1 MILFSVLLYTCK
13 SCTKF
18 IIRRPLSFEF
28 ITTSAL
34 VNFFIDLPEF
44 FTCSKASIA
53 TNGGKTEKSSENC
66 VLSSGGKVSKIKL
79 HELAC
84 SLCFRVAPF
93 RVRVVN
99 FISVVRNR
107 VECLYPAPGKKEI
120 LKLKAEE

>member
-1 MILFSVLLYTCK
+1 M
-13 SCTKF
+13 
-18 IIRRPLSFEF
+18 
-28 ITTSAL
+28 
-34 VNFFIDLPEF
+34 
-44 FTCSKASIA
+44 
-53 TNGGKTEKSSENC
+53 
-66 VLSSGGKVSKIKL
+66 SKIKL

-84 SLCFRVAPF
+84 SLSSLWTFAVLEVLSFSSFCFRVAPL